1 MANVKISAL
10 PAATSVAA
18 ADVLPI
24 VQSATTKKATF
35 ADAAAAVGGIRVY
48 ASTAARDSA
57 ITSPAAGM
65 VVYVNSND
73 ASEGLYHYSGGAWY
87 KGASWNEPWGF
98 NSAASLTASLGST
111 GAISLGGL
119 TTTETIVQTS
129 ASTTVG
135 PNRTIMIQ
143 GILRIN
149 LGSAQTVE
157 ARIRKGTTTGGTVI
171 GVSINTWA
179 NSGSK
184 TITFTAIDT
193 SPSANQQYSMTA
205 LVSGGAH
212 DFYNPVGLLVSDI
225 GPSGA
230 PA

>member
-18 ADVLPI
+18 ADTLPI

-35 ADAAAAVGGIRVY
+35 GDVAGAVGGIRVY

-57 ITSPAAGM
+57 ITSPTAGM
-65 VVYVNSND
+65 VVYINSND
-73 ASEGLYHYSGGAWY
+73 ASEGMYHYTGGAWY
-87 KGASWNEPWGF
+87 KGATWNEPWGF
-98 NSAASLTASLGST
+98 NSAASLTTNLGSN

-119 TTTETIVQTS
+119 VTTETIVQTTV
-129 ASTTVG
+129 STTVG
-135 PNRTIMIQ
+135 PNRALLIHGT
-143 GILRIN
+143 LRVN

-157 ARIRKGTTTGGTVI
+157 ARIRKGTTTAGTVI
-171 GVSINTWA
+171 GISINAWA

-184 TITFTAIDT
+184 TINFTAIDT
-193 SPSANQQYSMTA
+193 SPSATQQYCLTA

-212 DFYNPVGLLVSDI
+212 DFYNPIGLTVSDI

>member
-10 PAATSVAA
+10 PAATTGAS

-35 ADAAAAVGGIRVY
+35 GDVAGAVGGIRVF
-48 ASTAARDSA
+48 ASTAARDAA

-87 KGASWNEPWGF
+87 KGGSWNQPWGY
-98 NSAASLTASLGST
+98 NSSASQIGGMAST

-119 TTTETIVQTS
+119 TTTETVVQTTSS
-129 ASTTVG
+129 ATVG
-135 PNRTIMIQ
+135 PNRTILIR
-143 GILRIN
+143 GLLRVN
-149 LGSAQTVE
+149 LGNTVNVE
-157 ARIRKGTTTGGTVI
+157 LRLRKGTNTSGTVI
-171 GVSINTWA
+171 GITIENAS
-179 NSGSK
+179 SGSH
-184 TITFTAIDT
+184 TLHVSAIDT
-193 SPSANQQYSMTA
+193 SPSANQQYTLTA
-205 LVSGGAH
+205 VCSSGAH
-212 DFYNPVGLLVSDI
+212 DFFNPVATFIEDI